1 MTALNTYS
9 PLEKLMLVQQLNEF
23 DPNPP
28 AFEKI
33 SESLKKNA
41 LLHKSVSYDPSRLNP
56 ESLTQL
62 YLRLMKEEAKLESE
76 RAESARDSRDGG
88 RNGQRLMS
96 PLLDTV
102 SEASRHT
109 KLIQPLLDR
118 VYILYKNHA
127 IKQIED
133 EESKYRSLQRDI
145 QEINRGEWDA
155 RLQVGGISSRRDAEK
170 VLKPAQTVLRHEP
183 EGEKKR
189 PEHDVSQPAKNPPRN
204 GESAPSPSI
213 QEPQEPVDSIIRSAA
228 KPIEPPVVEVPKEK
242 TIVLELIQQPAA
254 PSPQLP
260 EEEPKALPRVE
271 AIASPQAPPKNELQL
286 LPEIISIMT
295 RSSIALP
302 EKVIPL
308 APSPPN
314 QNSRLPSNSPDVN
327 PPMQHRPASPDVNPP
342 VQHPSDSPDVNT
354 PAQHPPASPDVNPPV
369 QHPPASPDA
378 NPPVQHPPASPDVNP
393 PVQHLADPPDPPDVN
408 PAVQPPPIS
417 PIAIQ
422 PMQHPPAPPS
432 IHQPVSHTPPASDA
446 NQQIPNPKSFLDTS
460 QRIAYHPP
468 SPDVCE
474 RNSQTPPPPS
484 PDTSQRI
491 PHHLTSP
498 VANQRA
504 SFPPPQP
511 QAVTPSSASPHSQK
525 LPVPSP
531 DRSPQSTITLPPLTG
546 VLRSTVSP
554 LVPLETLADMAGQ
567 QPYKQVNTL
576 RGGHPAVVQPHPIQ
590 LPAPRN
596 YAPPLYPYYDP
607 QQSYGA
613 PFPAYGHAPI
623 PSYHHNSPHTMPPYQ
638 GTASSPNRGHVYGN
652 VPYYSHP
659 TPSFSQYF
667 AYSQNP
673 SFQTPIQ
680 NHFNRNPA
688 PRFHDIHTPLPGG
701 SGRSRPP
708 RPSPINTS
716 TTSTR
721 WKNVDVPGSVRSPA
735 SPKRPG
741 PGEISP
747 LSERSASPFPE
758 TLPETFPHQSMQ
770 IDSPTSTKGRG
781 RGGRMRAKGRARG
794 GSVRGRGR
802 GGRAGSIVP
811 TVATST
817 IPDSAHARTRSH
829 SILSN
834 TENAPIANKTPT
846 KHDPVAT
853 ATDNETFMN
862 HELVA
867 TATVNNIPTNSELVA
882 AAVDNIISLF
892 STPTGDM
899 TSTKPDLAAT
909 LTDDKTST
917 NPELVATPTGDE
929 DSPATE
935 TTADEESR
943 QSVRQSTRPRRATL
957 RSLDNE
963 ELDLPSKKRKLSP
976 PESLVRSP
984 SPSSNSNISRPNFI
998 LGSRNFV
1005 RTSATIMNDISA
1017 HKLAS
1022 LFAKPLT
1029 DRDAPGYRNL
1039 IYRPQDLKSLKSA
1052 IGAGS
1057 RALAAAVDGSGAAD
1071 AGSPITQLGGMAPS
1085 TNMRSS
1091 TVWIPATVD
1100 VVPPKGIVN
1109 SAQLEK
1115 ELMRMFAN
1123 AVMFNPDPKRG
1134 FGPTF
1139 RERSGHDHHHL
1150 QFGEIGLAGHN
1161 DKSREEEEHSAL
1173 AAEDEEEEGGV
1184 VKDAREM
1191 YAAVERSVTNWRAAE
1206 RAVESSAAA
1215 AAAAIAAAAAASA
1228 ASSAAGPLGPGG
1240 LLGSAVKGSMSK
1252 LRGGAD
1258 ECAEASE
1265 TGGVSADADEEG
1277 LDEDITGVKRR
1288 RR

>member
-1 MTALNTYS
+1 
-9 PLEKLMLVQQLNEF
+9 MLVQQLNEF

-62 YLRLMKEEAKLESE
+62 YLRLMKEEAKLELE

-88 RNGQRLMS
+88 LNGQRLMS

-155 RLQVGGISSRRDAEK
+155 RLQLGGISSRRDAEGGANP
-170 VLKPAQTVLRHEP
+170 VQTVLRHES
-183 EGEKKR
+183 EGEKNR
-189 PEHDVSQPAKNPPRN
+189 PENLSQPGKNSPRN
-204 GESAPSPSI
+204 VESATT
-213 QEPQEPVDSIIRSAA
+213 QQAEEPKGLVDSAIKNA
-228 KPIEPPVVEVPKEK
+228 KPIEPPIVEVLKEK
-242 TIVLELIQQPAA
+242 TIVLESVQQPAA

-271 AIASPQAPPKNELQL
+271 VIASPQAPPKNELQL
-286 LPEIISIMT
+286 LPEIESNVR
-295 RSSIALP
+295 RSSIDLP
-302 EKVIPL
+302 EKLVPF
-308 APSPPN
+308 APSQPAQIP
-314 QNSRLPSNSPDVN
+314 RFPSNSPDVN
-327 PPMQHRPASPDVNPP
+327 PPMQCPPASPDVKPP
-342 VQHPSDSPDVNT
+342 VQHPSDSPDVNK
-354 PAQHPPASPDVNPPV
+354 PAQHIPASPDVNPPVQHPPASPDVNPPV
-369 QHPPASPDA
+369 QHPPASPDV
-378 NPPVQHPPASPDVNP
+378 NSPVQHSP
-393 PVQHLADPPDPPDVN
+393 DPPDPPDVN
-408 PAVQPPPIS
+408 PAVLPPIS
-417 PIAIQ
+417 PNVIQ
-422 PMQHPPAPPS
+422 PTQHPPVPPF
-432 IHQPVSHTPPASDA
+432 IHQPVPHPPAASDT
-446 NQQIPNPKSFLDTS
+446 NQQIPNPAPFLDTS
-460 QRIAYHPP
+460 QRISYHPP
-468 SPDVCE
+468 SPDVRT
-474 RNSQTPPPPS
+474 RNSQPPPPPS

-491 PHHLTSP
+491 PHLLTSP
-498 VANQRA
+498 AANQRA

-511 QAVTPSSASPHSQK
+511 QAVAPYSASPHTQR

-546 VLRSTVSP
+546 VLRSTVSS

-567 QPYKQVNTL
+567 QPYKQINSI

-590 LPAPRN
+590 LPAPRT
-596 YAPPLYPYYDP
+596 YVPPIYPYYDT

-613 PFPAYGHAPI
+613 PYSTYGHSPI
-623 PSYHHNSPHTMPPYQ
+623 QSYHHSNPHTMPPYQ
-638 GTASSPNRGHVYGN
+638 GPASSPNRGLVYGN

-659 TPSFSQYF
+659 TPSYSQYP
-667 AYSQNP
+667 AYPQNS
-673 SFQTPIQ
+673 SFQTHVQ
-680 NHFNRNPA
+680 NQFNRNPV

-721 WKNVDVPGSVRSPA
+721 WKNVEVPGSARTPS

-758 TLPETFPHQSMQ
+758 TPPEVFPHQRMQ
-770 IDSPTSTKGRG
+770 IDSPTSTKGRA
-781 RGGRMRAKGRARG
+781 RGGRGRARG
-794 GSVRGRGR
+794 RGKVASVRGRGR
-802 GGRAGSIVP
+802 SGRASSIVP
-811 TVATST
+811 TVAAST
-817 IPDSAHARTRSH
+817 IPDSAPTRTRSQ
-829 SILSN
+829 SILSHI
-834 TENAPIANKTPT
+834 EDAPIDDKTSTKLELAATPTDNKTST
-846 KHDPVAT
+846 
-853 ATDNETFMN
+853 N

-867 TATVNNIPTNSELVA
+867 T
-882 AAVDNIISLF
+882 
-892 STPTGDM
+892 
-899 TSTKPDLAAT
+899 
-909 LTDDKTST
+909 TDSKIST
-917 NPELVATPTGDE
+917 NPELVATPTDDMTSTKPELTAILTDEKCSTNPELVATPAGDK

-957 RSLDNE
+957 RSLDNL
-963 ELDLPSKKRKLSP
+963 ELGLPTRKRKLSP

-1029 DRDAPGYRNL
+1029 DRDAPGYKNL

-1071 AGSPITQLGGMAPS
+1071 AGSPITQLGGVTPS
-1085 TNMRSS
+1085 NNVRSP

-1150 QFGEIGLAGHN
+1150 QFGESGLAGHN
-1161 DKSREEEEHSAL
+1161 DKSREEEEYPAIG
-1173 AAEDEEEEGGV
+1173 AEDEEEGGV

-1215 AAAAIAAAAAASA
+1215 AAAVIAAAAAA
-1228 ASSAAGPLGPGG
+1228 AAGPLGSGG
-1240 LLGSAVKGSMSK
+1240 LLGSAVKGSMSR

-1258 ECAEASE
+1258 DSAEAIES
-1265 TGGVSADADEEG
+1265 GGVSAGADEEG
-1277 LDEDITGVKRR
+1277 IDEDITGVKRR

>member
-1 MTALNTYS
+1 MTALNAYS

-33 SESLKKNA
+33 SEALKKNT

-62 YLRLMKEEAKLESE
+62 YLRLMKEEARLELE
-76 RAESARDSRDGG
+76 RTESARDSRDGG

-118 VYILYKNHA
+118 VYILYRNHA

-155 RLQVGGISSRRDAEK
+155 RLQLGDISSRRDAAEGVK
-170 VLKPAQTVLRHEP
+170 SVQTVLRHEFEEERDSP
-183 EGEKKR
+183 ENI
-189 PEHDVSQPAKNPPRN
+189 SQRGKNSPRN
-204 GESAPSPSI
+204 NSPRNNSPRINSPSNNSPRNMESATTPRV
-213 QEPQEPVDSIIRSAA
+213 QEPKALVESAIENAA
-228 KPIEPPVVEVPKEK
+228 KPIEPPIVEVPKEK
-242 TIVLELIQQPAA
+242 TIVLESVQQPAA
-254 PSPQLP
+254 PSPQIP
-260 EEEPKALPRVE
+260 EEEPKALPRVG
-271 AIASPQAPPKNELQL
+271 AIASPQVPPKNELQL
-286 LPEIISIMT
+286 LPEIKSNVTIFST
-295 RSSIALP
+295 DLP
-302 EKVIPL
+302 EKV
-308 APSPPN
+308 APSAPSLPAPIP
-314 QNSRLPSNSPDVN
+314 RFPSNSPDIN
-327 PPMQHRPASPDVNPP
+327 PPMQHPPASPDFKPPVQRPSDSPDINKPAQHIPASPDVNPP
-342 VQHPSDSPDVNT
+342 VRHPPAPPDVN
-354 PAQHPPASPDVNPPV
+354 SPV
-369 QHPPASPDA
+369 QHPP
-378 NPPVQHPPASPDVNP
+378 
-393 PVQHLADPPDPPDVN
+393 DPPDPPDPPN
-408 PAVQPPPIS
+408 ISSAVPPPIS
-417 PIAIQ
+417 PHVIQ
-422 PMQHPPAPPS
+422 PMQHPPAPPF
-432 IHQPVSHTPPASDA
+432 ILQPLPHPPAAS
-446 NQQIPNPKSFLDTS
+446 NTNEQIPNPASFLDTS
-460 QRIAYHPP
+460 QRISYHPP
-468 SPDVCE
+468 SPDVRK
-474 RNSQTPPPPS
+474 RNTHPPPS
-484 PDTSQRI
+484 PSPDPSQRI

-498 VANQRA
+498 AANQRA
-504 SFPPPQP
+504 SFPSPQP
-511 QAVTPSSASPHSQK
+511 QAVVPYSASPHPQRLS
-525 LPVPSP
+525 VPSP

-554 LVPLETLADMAGQ
+554 MVPLETLADMAGQ
-567 QPYKQVNTL
+567 QPYKQINSI
-576 RGGHPAVVQPHPIQ
+576 RGGHPQVVQPHPIQ

-596 YAPPLYPYYDP
+596 YAPPLYPYYDT

-613 PFPAYGHAPI
+613 PYSTYGHSPI
-623 PSYHHNSPHTMPPYQ
+623 PSYHHSNPHTMPPYQ
-638 GTASSPNRGHVYGN
+638 GPASSPNRGLVYGN
-652 VPYYSHP
+652 VPYFSHP
-659 TPSFSQYF
+659 TPSYSQYP
-667 AYSQNP
+667 AYPQN
-673 SFQTPIQ
+673 SSIQTHVQ
-680 NHFNRNPA
+680 NQFNRNP
-688 PRFHDIHTPLPGG
+688 PPLFHDIHTPLQEG

-721 WKNVDVPGSVRSPA
+721 WKNVDVPGSVKTPA

-758 TLPETFPHQSMQ
+758 IPPEAFPHQSMQ
-770 IDSPTSTKGRG
+770 IDSPTSTKGRA
-781 RGGRMRAKGRARG
+781 RGGRGRARRRG
-794 GSVRGRGR
+794 KVSPARGRGLS
-802 GGRAGSIVP
+802 GRASSIAP
-811 TVATST
+811 TVAAST
-817 IPDSAHARTRSH
+817 IPDSPPARTRSQ
-829 SILSN
+829 SILSHN
-834 TENAPIANKTPT
+834 EDAP
-846 KHDPVAT
+846 
-853 ATDNETFMN
+853 
-862 HELVA
+862 
-867 TATVNNIPTNSELVA
+867 
-882 AAVDNIISLF
+882 
-892 STPTGDM
+892 
-899 TSTKPDLAAT
+899 
-909 LTDDKTST
+909 TDDKTSTKLELAATPTDDKTSTNRELVTTTNSKIST
-917 NPELVATPTGDE
+917 NPELVATPTDDMTSTKPELAAILTDEKASTNPELVATPAGDE
-929 DSPATE
+929 DSLATE
-935 TTADEESR
+935 NTTDEESR

-957 RSLDNE
+957 RSLNNA
-963 ELDLPSKKRKLSP
+963 ELDLPCKKRKLSS

-984 SPSSNSNISRPNFI
+984 SPSLNSNISRPNFI

-1029 DRDAPGYRNL
+1029 DRDAPGYKNL

-1071 AGSPITQLGGMAPS
+1071 AGSPLTQLGGVTPS
-1085 TNMRSS
+1085 NNVRSP

-1139 RERSGHDHHHL
+1139 RERSGHDHPHL
-1150 QFGEIGLAGHN
+1150 QFGETGLADHN
-1161 DKSREEEEHSAL
+1161 DKSREEEEHPAIG
-1173 AAEDEEEEGGV
+1173 AEDEEEGGV

-1191 YAAVERSVTNWRAAE
+1191 YIAVERSVTNWRAAE

-1215 AAAAIAAAAAASA
+1215 AAAIAAAAGA
-1228 ASSAAGPLGPGG
+1228 
-1240 LLGSAVKGSMSK
+1240 LGSAVKGPMSR

-1258 ECAEASE
+1258 DSAEAIG
-1265 TGGVSADADEEG
+1265 TGVLSAGADEECP
-1277 LDEDITGVKRR
+1277 DEDITGGKRR

>member
-1 MTALNTYS
+1 
-9 PLEKLMLVQQLNEF
+9 MLVQQLNEF

-33 SESLKKNA
+33 SEALKKNA

-62 YLRLMKEEAKLESE
+62 YLRLMKEEAKLELE
-76 RAESARDSRDGG
+76 RAESARDNRDGG

-118 VYILYKNHA
+118 VYILYRNHA

-155 RLQVGGISSRRDAEK
+155 RLQLGGISSRRDAEEGVK
-170 VLKPAQTVLRHEP
+170 LVKTVLRHES
-183 EGEKKR
+183 EEEKNR
-189 PEHDVSQPAKNPPRN
+189 PENISQPGKKSPRNNSPRNNSPRNMESATTPQVQEPKGLVASAIENAVQPINPP
-204 GESAPSPSI
+204 I
-213 QEPQEPVDSIIRSAA
+213 
-228 KPIEPPVVEVPKEK
+228 VEVPKEK
-242 TIVLELIQQPAA
+242 TVVLESVQQPAA
-254 PSPQLP
+254 PSPQIP

-271 AIASPQAPPKNELQL
+271 VIASPQSPPKKELQL
-286 LPEIISIMT
+286 LPEIKTNVT
-295 RSSIALP
+295 RSSIDLP
-302 EKVIPL
+302 EKVVPF
-308 APSPPN
+308 APSQPAQIP
-314 QNSRLPSNSPDVN
+314 RIPSNSPDVN
-327 PPMQHRPASPDVNPP
+327 PPMQRPQASPDVKPP
-342 VQHPSDSPDVNT
+342 VQHPSDSPDVNK
-354 PAQHPPASPDVNPPV
+354 PAQHIPASPDVNPPV
-369 QHPPASPDA
+369 QHPPASPDVKS
-378 NPPVQHPPASPDVNP
+378 PVQHPP
-393 PVQHLADPPDPPDVN
+393 DPLGPPDVS
-408 PAVQPPPIS
+408 PAMLPLIS
-417 PIAIQ
+417 PNVIQ
-422 PMQHPPAPPS
+422 PMQHPPAPPF
-432 IHQPVSHTPPASDA
+432 IHQPVPHPPAASDT
-446 NQQIPNPKSFLDTS
+446 NQQIPSPAPFLDTS
-460 QRIAYHPP
+460 QRISYHPP
-468 SPDVCE
+468 SPDVRK
-474 RNSQTPPPPS
+474 RNSQPPPPPS

-498 VANQRA
+498 AANQRA
-504 SFPPPQP
+504 SFPPPQT
-511 QAVTPSSASPHSQK
+511 QAGAPYSASPHPQRLS
-525 LPVPSP
+525 VPSP

-567 QPYKQVNTL
+567 QPYKQINSV
-576 RGGHPAVVQPHPIQ
+576 RGGHPPVVQPHPIQ

-596 YAPPLYPYYDP
+596 YAPPLYPYYDT

-613 PFPAYGHAPI
+613 PYSTYGHSPI
-623 PSYHHNSPHTMPPYQ
+623 PSYHHTNANTMPSYQ
-638 GTASSPNRGHVYGN
+638 GPASSPNRGLVYGN

-659 TPSFSQYF
+659 TPSYSQYP
-667 AYSQNP
+667 AYPQNS
-673 SFQTPIQ
+673 SFQTHVQ
-680 NHFNRNPA
+680 NQFNRNPA
-688 PRFHDIHTPLPGG
+688 PPPRFHDVHTPLPGG

-721 WKNVDVPGSVRSPA
+721 WKNVDVPGSVRTPA

-747 LSERSASPFPE
+747 LSERTASPFPE
-758 TLPETFPHQSMQ
+758 TPPEAFPDQRMQ
-770 IDSPTSTKGRG
+770 IDSPTSTSGKVGPVRRG
-781 RGGRMRAKGRARG
+781 RSGRASSKVGPVR
-794 GSVRGRGR
+794 RGRTGQ
-802 GGRAGSIVP
+802 ASSIVP
-811 TVATST
+811 TVAAST
-817 IPDSAHARTRSH
+817 IPDSAPARTRSQ
-829 SILSN
+829 SILSH
-834 TENAPIANKTPT
+834 TEDAPIDDNTSTKLELAATPTDNKTST
-846 KHDPVAT
+846 
-853 ATDNETFMN
+853 N

-867 TATVNNIPTNSELVA
+867 TTNSKISTNPELVA
-882 AAVDNIISLF
+882 I
-892 STPTGDM
+892 PTDDM
-899 TSTKPDLAAT
+899 TFTKPELTAI
-909 LTDDKTST
+909 LTDEKTST
-917 NPELVATPTGDE
+917 NPELVATPAGDE

-943 QSVRQSTRPRRATL
+943 QSVRQSTRPRRATM
-957 RSLDNE
+957 RSLDNT

-984 SPSSNSNISRPNFI
+984 SPSPNPNISRPNFI

-1029 DRDAPGYRNL
+1029 DRDAPGYKNL

-1071 AGSPITQLGGMAPS
+1071 AGSPITQLGGVTPS
-1085 TNMRSS
+1085 NNVRSS

-1139 RERSGHDHHHL
+1139 RERSGHDNHHL
-1150 QFGEIGLAGHN
+1150 QFGETRLAGQN
-1161 DKSREEEEHSAL
+1161 DKSREEEEHPAMG
-1173 AAEDEEEEGGV
+1173 AEDEEEGGV

-1215 AAAAIAAAAAASA
+1215 AAAAIAAAAAA
-1228 ASSAAGPLGPGG
+1228 AGPLGSAG
-1240 LLGSAVKGSMSK
+1240 LLGSAVKGSMSR
-1252 LRGGAD
+1252 LRGGAED
-1258 ECAEASE
+1258 SAEAIE
-1265 TGGVSADADEEG
+1265 TGVVSAGVDEEG
-1277 LDEDITGVKRR
+1277 VDEDVTGGKRR

>member
-41 LLHKSVSYDPSRLNP
+41 LLHKSVSYDPRRLNP

-62 YLRLMKEEAKLESE
+62 YLRLMKEEAKLELE
-76 RAESARDSRDGG
+76 RTESARDSRDGG
-88 RNGQRLMS
+88 RNGHRLMS

-118 VYILYKNHA
+118 LYILYKNHA

-145 QEINRGEWDA
+145 QEINRGEWDT
-155 RLQVGGISSRRDAEK
+155 RLQLGGISSRRDAGEG
-170 VLKPAQTVLRHEP
+170 LKPVQTVLRHEP
-183 EGEKKR
+183 DGEKNR
-189 PEHDVSQPAKNPPRN
+189 PENVSQAAKNPPRN
-204 GESAPSPSI
+204 RESATTPPI
-213 QEPQEPVDSIIRSAA
+213 QEPKGLVDSTIKNEV
-228 KPIEPPVVEVPKEK
+228 KPIEPPIVEVPKEK
-242 TIVLELIQQPAA
+242 TIVLESVEQPAA

-260 EEEPKALPRVE
+260 EDEPKALPRVE
-271 AIASPQAPPKNELQL
+271 VIASPQAPPKNELQS
-286 LPEIISIMT
+286 LPEIESNVT
-295 RSSIALP
+295 RSPIALP
-302 EKVIPL
+302 EKVIPF
-308 APSPPN
+308 APSQPA

-327 PPMQHRPASPDVNPP
+327 PPMQRSPASPDVNPP
-342 VQHPSDSPDVNT
+342 LRHPSGSPDVNT

-369 QHPPASPDA
+369 QHPPASPDV
-378 NPPVQHPPASPDVNP
+378 NPPVQHPP
-393 PVQHLADPPDPPDVN
+393 DPPGPPDVN
-408 PAVQPPPIS
+408 PAVQHPPIS
-417 PIAIQ
+417 PNVIQ
-422 PMQHPPAPPS
+422 SMQHPPAPPFS
-432 IHQPVSHTPPASDA
+432 HQPVSHPPAASDV
-446 NQQIPNPKSFLDTS
+446 NRQIPNPAPFLDTS
-460 QRIAYHPP
+460 QRISYHPP
-468 SPDVCE
+468 SPDVSK
-474 RNSQTPPPPS
+474 RNSQPPPPPS
-484 PDTSQRI
+484 PDTNQRI
-491 PHHLTSP
+491 PHHLSSP
-498 VANQRA
+498 AANQRV

-525 LPVPSP
+525 PSVPSP

-546 VLRSTVSP
+546 VLRSTISS

-567 QPYKQVNTL
+567 QPYKPINPI
-576 RGGHPAVVQPHPIQ
+576 RGGHPAAVQPHPIQ

-596 YAPPLYPYYDP
+596 YAPPLYPYYDT

-613 PFPAYGHAPI
+613 PYSTYGHSPI
-623 PSYHHNSPHTMPPYQ
+623 PSYHHTNPHTMPPYQ
-638 GTASSPNRGHVYGN
+638 GTASSPGRGLVYGN

-659 TPSFSQYF
+659 TPSYSQYP
-667 AYSQNP
+667 AYSQNS
-673 SFQTPIQ
+673 SFQTPVQ
-680 NHFNRNPA
+680 NQFNRNPA
-688 PRFHDIHTPLPGG
+688 PRFHDIHTPLLGG
-701 SGRSRPP
+701 SVRSRPP

-721 WKNVDVPGSVRSPA
+721 WKNVEVPGSVRSPA

-747 LSERSASPFPE
+747 LSERSASPFSE
-758 TLPETFPHQSMQ
+758 TLPETSPDQSMQ
-770 IDSPTSTKGRG
+770 IDSPTSAKGRG
-781 RGGRMRAKGRARG
+781 RGGRGRARARGKG

-811 TVATST
+811 TVAAST

-829 SILSN
+829 SILSHIED
-834 TENAPIANKTPT
+834 TSIDNKTST
-846 KHDPVAT
+846 KHELVAT
-853 ATDNETFMN
+853 PTDNKTSTN

-867 TATVNNIPTNSELVA
+867 TTTDNKASTNPELVA
-882 AAVDNIISLF
+882 ITTD
-892 STPTGDM
+892 DM
-899 TSTKPDLAAT
+899 TSMKPELAAT
-909 LTDDKTST
+909 FTDDKTST
-917 NPELVATPTGDE
+917 NPELVATPAGDE
-929 DSPATE
+929 DSPVTE

-957 RSLDNE
+957 RSLDNA

-976 PESLVRSP
+976 PESFVRSP

-1029 DRDAPGYRNL
+1029 DRDAPGYKNL

-1071 AGSPITQLGGMAPS
+1071 AGSPITQLGGMTPS
-1085 TNMRSS
+1085 NNVRSS

-1150 QFGEIGLAGHN
+1150 QLGEIGLARHN
-1161 DKSREEEEHSAL
+1161 DTSREEEEHPVT
-1173 AAEDEEEEGGV
+1173 AAEDEEEGGV

-1215 AAAAIAAAAAASA
+1215 AAAAAITAA
-1228 ASSAAGPLGPGG
+1228 AAGPLGSGG
-1240 LLGSAVKGSMSK
+1240 LAGSAVKGSMSR

-1258 ECAEASE
+1258 ESAEASE
-1265 TGGVSADADEEG
+1265 TGGVSAGADEEG
-1277 LDEDITGVKRR
+1277 LDEDITGGKRR

>member
-1 MTALNTYS
+1 
-9 PLEKLMLVQQLNEF
+9 MLVQQLNEF

-62 YLRLMKEEAKLESE
+62 YLRLMKEEAKLELE

-155 RLQVGGISSRRDAEK
+155 RLQFGGISSRRDAEEG
-170 VLKPAQTVLRHEP
+170 VKPVQTVLRHES
-183 EGEKKR
+183 EGGKNR
-189 PEHDVSQPAKNPPRN
+189 PENVLQPAKNPPRN
-204 GESAPSPSI
+204 GESATTPPI
-213 QEPQEPVDSIIRSAA
+213 QESKGLVDSNIKNAL
-228 KPIEPPVVEVPKEK
+228 KPIEPSIVKVPKEK
-242 TIVLELIQQPAA
+242 TIVLGSVQQPAA

-260 EEEPKALPRVE
+260 EEEPTALPRVE
-271 AIASPQAPPKNELQL
+271 VIASSQAPPKNELQP
-286 LPEIISIMT
+286 LPEIESNVT
-295 RSSIALP
+295 RSSIALH
-302 EKVIPL
+302 EKVIPF
-308 APSPPN
+308 APSQPA
-314 QNSRLPSNSPDVN
+314 QNSRFPSNSPDVN
-327 PPMQHRPASPDVNPP
+327 PPMQRPPASPDVNPP
-342 VQHPSDSPDVNT
+342 VQHTSNSPDVNT
-354 PAQHPPASPDVNPPV
+354 PAQHPPASPDVNPPM
-369 QHPPASPDA
+369 
-378 NPPVQHPPASPDVNP
+378 QHPPASPDVNP
-393 PVQHLADPPDPPDVN
+393 PVQHPPDPPDVD
-408 PAVQPPPIS
+408 PAVQHPPIS
-417 PIAIQ
+417 PNVIQ
-422 PMQHPPAPPS
+422 PMQHPPAPPF
-432 IHQPVSHTPPASDA
+432 IHQLVSHPPAASDA
-446 NQQIPNPKSFLDTS
+446 NRQIPNPAPFVDTS
-460 QRIAYHPP
+460 QRVSYHPP
-468 SPDVCE
+468 SPDVCK
-474 RNSQTPPPPS
+474 RNSQPPPPPS

-498 VANQRA
+498 AANQRA

-511 QAVTPSSASPHSQK
+511 QAVTPSSASPHPQK
-525 LPVPSP
+525 LSVPSP

-567 QPYKQVNTL
+567 QPYKQINSI

-596 YAPPLYPYYDP
+596 YTPPVYPYYDT

-613 PFPAYGHAPI
+613 PYSTYGHSPI
-623 PSYHHNSPHTMPPYQ
+623 PSYHHTNPHTMPPYQ
-638 GTASSPNRGHVYGN
+638 GTASSPNRGLVYGN

-659 TPSFSQYF
+659 TPSYSQYP
-667 AYSQNP
+667 AYSQNS
-673 SFQTPIQ
+673 SFQTPVQ
-680 NHFNRNPA
+680 NHYNLNPA

-721 WKNVDVPGSVRSPA
+721 WKNVEVPGSVRSPA

-770 IDSPTSTKGRG
+770 IDSPTSTKGGG
-781 RGGRMRAKGRARG
+781 RGGRGRARGRGKG

-802 GGRAGSIVP
+802 SGRAGSIFP
-811 TVATST
+811 TIATST
-817 IPDSAHARTRSH
+817 IPDSAHARTSSH
-829 SILSN
+829 SILSH
-834 TENAPIANKTPT
+834 TEDASIDNKTST
-846 KHDPVAT
+846 KHELVAT
-853 ATDNETFMN
+853 PTDNKTSTN

-867 TATVNNIPTNSELVA
+867 TT
-882 AAVDNIISLF
+882 
-892 STPTGDM
+892 
-899 TSTKPDLAAT
+899 
-909 LTDDKTST
+909 TDDKIST
-917 NPELVATPTGDE
+917 NPELVATPTDDMTSMKPELAATLTHDKTSTYHELVPTPAGDE

-957 RSLDNE
+957 RSLDNA
-963 ELDLPSKKRKLSP
+963 ELDLPNKKRKLSP

-1029 DRDAPGYRNL
+1029 DRDAPGYKNL

-1071 AGSPITQLGGMAPS
+1071 AGSPITQLGGMTPS
-1085 TNMRSS
+1085 NNVRSS

-1139 RERSGHDHHHL
+1139 RERSGHDRHHL

-1161 DKSREEEEHSAL
+1161 DKSHEEEEHPVIAT
-1173 AAEDEEEEGGV
+1173 EDEEEGGV

-1215 AAAAIAAAAAASA
+1215 AAAAAIAAAAAAAASA
-1228 ASSAAGPLGPGG
+1228 SAAAASAAAGPLGSGG
-1240 LLGSAVKGSMSK
+1240 LLGSAVKGSMSR

-1258 ECAEASE
+1258 ESAGASE
-1265 TGGVSADADEEG
+1265 TGGVSAVADEEG
-1277 LDEDITGVKRR
+1277 LDDDITGGKRR